1 MKRTMLL
8 SAAVVIAVAAGM
20 GAQTAQP
27 APRSLVPSVGCKA
40 DGQTGPLKAP
50 SLPGKY
56 VAVGPEVAKR
66 LAYYQ
71 AMDGPGVLG
80 PRGWHCFEAYG
91 SSGEALYVAPV
102 AIGAKELFSGDW
114 KGFTGNAIEL
124 SVDNG
129 DTSGRFEVAQ
139 MIARVFPDYM
149 RFVRRVI
156 AQGVAPA
163 SSFPTGP
170 YAKDELTYKSK
181 EMVEYVTPADSDG
194 LGTRSR
200 LLKNSDAISGVAIL
214 SGEEL
219 SLAHL
224 SMRLPEEM
232 NDLMPV
238 IISQTEQDVAAKER

>member
-1 MKRTMLL
+1 MKRTILV
-8 SAAVVIAVAAGM
+8 STAVVIAASAGVY
-20 GAQTAQP
+20 GQSAQP
-27 APRSLVPSVGCKA
+27 TPKSLVPSVGCKA

-50 SLPGKY
+50 TLPGKY
-56 VAVGPEVAKR
+56 VAVEPEVAQR

-102 AIGAKELFSGDW
+102 AIGAKELFSVDW
-114 KGFTGNAIEL
+114 KGFAGNAIEL
-124 SVDNG
+124 SVDIG

-156 AQGVAPA
+156 AQGIAPA
-163 SSFPTGP
+163 SSFPAGP
-170 YAKDELTYKSK
+170 YAKDELIYKSK
-181 EMVEYVTPADSDG
+181 EMVEYITPPNSDG

-200 LLKNSDAISGVAIL
+200 LLKNGDPISGVAIL

-219 SLAHL
+219 SLTHL
-224 SMRLPEEM
+224 SLRLPAEM
-232 NDLMPV
+232 NDLAAV
-238 IISQTEQDVAAKER
+238 IISKIEQDSAAKER